1 MSATREIKDSEIA
14 IISSNISILQEL
26 ENTYSKSN
34 RPITRT
40 FITKRELD
48 KISRKDSFA
57 SYQFKKD
64 QDRIERLL
72 KLTFT
77 TDTKHIKMSTIQSFK
92 GWESSIVFLIIL
104 KDKESHSDAIFNS
117 PELVYTG
124 LTRSKENLIVINVG
138 NENYHKF
145 FKENIK
151 E

>member
-1 MSATREIKDSEIA
+1 
-14 IISSNISILQEL
+14 
-26 ENTYSKSN
+26 
-34 RPITRT
+34 
-40 FITKRELD
+40 
-48 KISRKDSFA
+48 
-57 SYQFKKD
+57 
-64 QDRIERLL
+64 
-72 KLTFT
+72 
-77 TDTKHIKMSTIQSFK
+77 MSTIQSFK
-92 GWESSIVFLIIL
+92 GWESPTVFLIIL